1 MLRKLHSVFKTRN
14 SYAIELLV
22 LGSIFS
28 VGCGGN
34 FFQLTAKKDTSEAIY
49 QDARDALN
57 DLDYDTAISK
67 IVELQGKDSTFY
79 LRCEK
84 VDGIKICPREDLA
97 GAYAS
102 KCGLNFVTFV
112 SSLTSSTGSPFLFF
126 MQKFKSVSVVPA
138 SCYEA
143 QKVIETFGAT
153 PGART
158 SEQNLFMAVL
168 GMAKMGTYLRDAAD
182 VNQDGDADGTYS
194 SCNSS
199 SISADYLR
207 QVISGMGLVI
217 DNIAAVSAVVSGNSS
232 ALTDLET
239 IRTSCGSACAITDPN
254 SSSFDE
260 TVTRRLLR
268 SSDNG
273 IEPSSGCTLI
283 TCCP

>member
-1 MLRKLHSVFKTRN
+1 MSRNLLSVSNLILSAIVIIN
-14 SYAIELLV
+14 S
-22 LGSIFS
+22 
-28 VGCGGN
+28 GCGGN
-34 FFQLTAKKDTSEAIY
+34 FFQLTAKKDTSEALY
-49 QDARDALN
+49 QDARDSLN

-67 IVELQGKDSTFY
+67 IVEIKTKDSSFY

-112 SSLTSSTGSPFLFF
+112 SSLTSSSGSPFLFF
-126 MQKFKSVSVVPA
+126 MQKFQTVTVSP
-138 SCYEA
+138 SNCYEA
-143 QKVIETFGAT
+143 QKVIESFGAT
-153 PGART
+153 SGART
-158 SEQNLFMAVL
+158 TEQNLFMAVL

-182 VNQDGDADGTYS
+182 VNQDGNADVTYS
-194 SCNSS
+194 SCSS
-199 SISADYLR
+199 TSITTDYLR
-207 QVISGMGLVI
+207 QVMSGMGLVL
-217 DNIAAVSAVVSGNSS
+217 DNLAAVSAVLSGNSS

-239 IRTSCGSACAITDPN
+239 IKAACGVACSITDPN

-260 TVTRRLLR
+260 TITRKLLR